1 MKPKRVPAPSTPGIL
16 DDDPTPMRR
25 MTAEERLRFVVR
37 FEQMDLDTLRPGD
50 WLNLLDDFL
59 AFFLAVSSPH
69 RVMPHVWL
77 EGVPSGNPSDELW
90 SRQDFRALQQDVRTL
105 LRSFAGAP
113 DAQGAFVALHG
124 EVAYAGGMRVVRA
137 RPHDLFLW
145 EMDYLLAG
153 EQSFLAHI
161 RACPECGTI
170 FYRVKAQAYCSRTC
184 GNRATQRRWRE
195 RRDSAAATG

>member
-124 EVAYAGGMRVVRA
+124 EVAYAGGMIFFCGRWITSSLA
-137 RPHDLFLW
+137 SSLFLRIFGPVRNV
-145 EMDYLLAG
+145 EP
-153 EQSFLAHI
+153 SF
-161 RACPECGTI
+161 
-170 FYRVKAQAYCSRTC
+170 
-184 GNRATQRRWRE
+184 
-195 RRDSAAATG
+195 TG